1 MLKARAKLEKMQNIP
16 YHLSNREGTNN
27 LPYLPTTCSLV
38 LKSSYIFRQ
47 SLKIQ
52 KAKALRLSLIDSCFK
67 DEVIELNNLL
77 KARCVHGGDF
87 LRLAF
92 SKVEGVELERIH

>member
-16 YHLSNREGTNN
+16 YHLYREGTNIS
-27 LPYLPTTCSLV
+27 PYLLTTCWQV
-38 LKSSYIFRQ
+38 WKSMYTFSQF
-47 SLKIQ
+47 SKTE
-52 KAKALRLSLIDSCFK
+52 KAKTLRLSLIDSCFK

>member
-1 MLKARAKLEKMQNIP
+1 MQNIP
-16 YHLSNREGTNN
+16 YHLSSREGTNIS
-27 LPYLPTTCSLV
+27 PYLFTTCFQTWT
-38 LKSSYIFRQ
+38 IMDITRQ

-52 KAKALRLSLIDSCFK
+52 KAKALRLSLIDLCFK

-92 SKVEGVELERIH
+92 SKVEGVKLERIH

>member
-1 MLKARAKLEKMQNIP
+1 MDI
-16 YHLSNREGTNN
+16 T
-27 LPYLPTTCSLV
+27 
-38 LKSSYIFRQ
+38 RQ

-77 KARCVHGGDF
+77 KARCVHGGD
-87 LRLAF
+87 LLCLAF

>member
-1 MLKARAKLEKMQNIP
+1 MLTARAKLEKMQNIP
-16 YHLSNREGTNN
+16 YHLSREGANN

-38 LKSSYIFRQ
+38 LKSSYIFHQ

-92 SKVEGVELERIH
+92 TKVKGVKLERIH

>member
-1 MLKARAKLEKMQNIP
+1 M
-16 YHLSNREGTNN
+16 
-27 LPYLPTTCSLV
+27 PYLPTTCSLV
-38 LKSSYIFRQ
+38 LKSSYIFHQ

-52 KAKALRLSLIDSCFK
+52 KAKALRLSLIDLSFK

-87 LRLAF
+87 LRLTF

>member
-1 MLKARAKLEKMQNIP
+1 M
-16 YHLSNREGTNN
+16 
-27 LPYLPTTCSLV
+27 
-38 LKSSYIFRQ
+38 YIFRQ
-47 SLKIQ
+47 SSKIQ
-52 KAKALRLSLIDSCFK
+52 KAKAPRPSLIDSCFK

>member
-1 MLKARAKLEKMQNIP
+1 M
-16 YHLSNREGTNN
+16 
-27 LPYLPTTCSLV
+27 
-38 LKSSYIFRQ
+38 YIFRQ
-47 SLKIQ
+47 SPKIQ

-67 DEVIELNNLL
+67 NEVIELNNLL
-77 KARCVHGGDF
+77 KARCVHGDDF

>member
-1 MLKARAKLEKMQNIP
+1 MD
-16 YHLSNREGTNN
+16 
-27 LPYLPTTCSLV
+27 
-38 LKSSYIFRQ
+38 IFRQ

-52 KAKALRLSLIDSCFK
+52 KAKALSLSLIDSCFK

-77 KARCVHGGDF
+77 KARCVHDGDF

>member
-27 LPYLPTTCSLV
+27 LPYLPTTCWQV
-38 LKSSYIFRQ
+38 WTFMDIFRQ

-52 KAKALRLSLIDSCFK
+52 KAKALRLGLIDSCFK

>member
-1 MLKARAKLEKMQNIP
+1 M
-16 YHLSNREGTNN
+16 
-27 LPYLPTTCSLV
+27 PYLPTTCSLV
-38 LKSSYIFRQ
+38 LKSSYTSPQF
-47 SLKIQ
+47 SKIQ

-92 SKVEGVELERIH
+92 SKVEGVKLERIH